1 LVSQALVKEKVFF
14 GFGTEGRAAKAGDEG
29 LRERERERE
38 REEERRGEIE
48 LGGGLRLLRRVDK
61 IFVLY
66 LALVF

>member
-1 LVSQALVKEKVFF
+1 VF
-14 GFGTEGRAAKAGDEG
+14 FGTEGRAAKEGGEG
-29 LRERERERE
+29 LRETERE

-48 LGGGLRLLRRVDK
+48 LGGGLRLLRLRRVNK

>member
-1 LVSQALVKEKVFF
+1 VF
-14 GFGTEGRAAKAGDEG
+14 FGTEGRAAKAGDEG
-29 LRERERERE
+29 LRETERE

-48 LGGGLRLLRRVDK
+48 LGGGLRLLRRVNK

>member
-1 LVSQALVKEKVFF
+1 LVKEKVF
-14 GFGTEGRAAKAGDEG
+14 FGTEGRAAKAGDEG
-29 LRERERERE
+29 LRETERE

-48 LGGGLRLLRRVDK
+48 LGGGLRLLRRVNK